1 MPVFYGFVDLS
12 KNELRNAVVQ
22 NLGSA
27 PSSPVAGQLY
37 FDSGANTLYYYD
49 GSTWISAAGGVS
61 FGSVVAQ
68 TSFGA
73 SSNNGSNTTAS
84 RSDHVHGTPTH
95 DGAAHSGISLSALAA
110 PTGDL
115 SFGGFKGINQAD
127 PTTGT
132 DSATKNYVD
141 SVAQGLDPKG
151 SVKAASTANLTLS
164 GAQTVDGV
172 SLVAG
177 DRCLVKDQSTAA
189 NNGIY
194 VVASGSWT
202 RATDMDAWSEVPGA
216 STWVEQGTTNG
227 DSGWV
232 CTADQGGTLGSTS
245 VTWTQNSGLGQV
257 TAGAGLTKTG
267 NTLDVGAGTGIT
279 VAADSVA
286 VDTSVIA
293 SQSYVNS
300 QGFPKKYAGALTGT
314 SSPETVTHNLGTR
327 DIVLR
332 VLNGSTP

>member
-1 MPVFYGFVDLS
+1 
-12 KNELRNAVVQ
+12 
-22 NLGSA
+22 
-27 PSSPVAGQLY
+27 
-37 FDSGANTLYYYD
+37 
-49 GSTWISAAGGVS
+49 
-61 FGSVVAQ
+61 
-68 TSFGA
+68 
-73 SSNNGSNTTAS
+73 
-84 RSDHVHGTPTH
+84 
-95 DGAAHSGISLSALAA
+95 
-110 PTGDL
+110 
-115 SFGGFKGINQAD
+115 
-127 PTTGT
+127 
-132 DSATKNYVD
+132 
-141 SVAQGLDPKG
+141 
-151 SVKAASTANLTLS
+151 
-164 GAQTVDGV
+164 
-172 SLVAG
+172 
-177 DRCLVKDQSTAA
+177 VKDQSTAA

-332 VLNGSTP
+332 VLNGSTPYTAVEVDWDATTTNTAVVRYNPNLGSGYRVVVIG